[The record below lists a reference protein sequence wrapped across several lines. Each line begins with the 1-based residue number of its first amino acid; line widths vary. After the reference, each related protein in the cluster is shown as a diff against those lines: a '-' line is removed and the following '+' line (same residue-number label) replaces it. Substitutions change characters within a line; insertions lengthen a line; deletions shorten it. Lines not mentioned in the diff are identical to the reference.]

1 MGTMTRTSNDDGSK
15 LPLGGSL
22 TNETL
27 SAVLGQLLGVDVVDA
42 DRLVEIGRVLGGWQ
56 RELALLENE
65 LMEAAELPR
74 CNAIRIDK
82 DRRGLH
88 RVGYDCPLHGPR
100 PANGRLRPY
109 IKKGDI
115 EAVHEAMANN
125 KLFEQIE
132 EKIQNKKN
140 EIDDL
145 KENLAQLWYQ
155 VMPGRQGLFSELGKR
170 P

>member
-1 MGTMTRTSNDDGSK
+1 MTRTSNDDGSK
-15 LPLGGSL
+15 LPVGGSL

-42 DRLVEIGRVLGGWQ
+42 DRLVEIGHVLGGWQ

-65 LMEAAELPR
+65 LVEAAELPR

-100 PANGRLRPY
+100 PANGRLHPY
-109 IKKGDI
+109 NKKAKI
-115 EAVHEAMANN
+115 QATHEAMANE

-132 EKIQNKKN
+132 VKIRDKK
-140 EIDDL
+140 DVRL
-145 KENLAQLWYQ
+145 VL
-155 VMPGRQGLFSELGKR
+155 
-170 P
+170 